1 MKNQFTYLI
10 NNKTTQG
17 MFILILFIP
26 CIEIVQLYIMLKP
39 DAVNIHPAFA
49 FFLAGSSRGHIT
61 QILLLWF
68 LPVLVCYSEQTRP
81 FRNIRQEFV
90 ILLLIK

>member
-49 FFLAGSSRGHIT
+49 FFSCRFKPRSYHSNIITLVLTCFKSVTRSRLAHSGISDRSS
-61 QILLLWF
+61 
-68 LPVLVCYSEQTRP
+68 
-81 FRNIRQEFV
+81 
-90 ILLLIK
+90 

>member
-49 FFLAGSSRGHIT
+49 FFLQVQAEVISLKYYYFGSY
-61 QILLLWF
+61 LF
-68 LPVLVCYSEQTRP
+68 
-81 FRNIRQEFV
+81 
-90 ILLLIK
+90 

>member
-17 MFILILFIP
+17 MFILILLIP

-68 LPVLVCYSEQTRP
+68 LPVLSLLLGADSSIQEYQTGV
-81 FRNIRQEFV
+81 RNI
-90 ILLLIK
+90 IINK

>member
-26 CIEIVQLYIMLKP
+26 CIEIVQL
-39 DAVNIHPAFA
+39 
-49 FFLAGSSRGHIT
+49 
-61 QILLLWF
+61 
-68 LPVLVCYSEQTRP
+68 
-81 FRNIRQEFV
+81 
-90 ILLLIK
+90 

>member
-17 MFILILFIP
+17 MFILILLIP

-68 LPVLVCYSEQTRP
+68 LPYSEQTRP